1 MNEIKEKLEDA
12 IKNSLEVAAQYS
24 AGSNE
29 RKQAIEQI
37 DTLYK
42 LKMEEDKLEAEIEKA
57 KEQGKLENAKLE
69 AEKKKA
75 KEQKILNWVN
85 VGVQAGS
92 TLVMIV
98 AYNCWLNKG
107 YRFEENGTIRSPHLR
122 NLVSRIL
129 PKFK

>member
-12 IKNSLEVAAQYS
+12 IKTSLEDVSQYS
-24 AGSNE
+24 VGSNE

-57 KEQGKLENAKLE
+57 KEQ
-69 AEKKKA
+69 
-75 KEQKILNWVN
+75 KILNWVN

-92 TLVMIV
+92 TLVMVV